1 MLFHYLK
8 SLIYVYSL
16 YIYTG
21 GSASYQFTIKGVYH
35 VKASNLSTHT
45 HSIVVLEHDMNN
57 VTEDDIEQQCSS
69 SAFVVEQTRSNDDCD
84 ECSYKENF
92 SEGLI
97 LSHASI
103 MSVCFGILLPV
114 GVFLATNGSPFAHKI
129 FQPGG
134 LILTIVGYG
143 LVFVYI
149 EVEEKNHFNSAH
161 AILGFTLVLL
171 TTLMPLLRL
180 RKDLHYLHK
189 KCGIV
194 IVFYGMANVL
204 LVSAYETLVHIIFL
218 FLLGSSY
225 YSMCSS
231 VRQNTLWS
239 LAVSI
244 YGILCVMEE

>member
-1 MLFHYLK
+1 MMCIYLLYAMLF
-8 SLIYVYSL
+8 IN
-16 YIYTG
+16 TG
-21 GSASYQFTIKGVYH
+21 GSASYQFTKKGVYH
-35 VKASNLSTHT
+35 VKASNLSTYR
-45 HSIVVLEHDMNN
+45 HSIVVLEHDVNN
-57 VTEDDIEQQCSS
+57 VSEGDIEMQCSS
-69 SAFVVEQTRSNDDCD
+69 SAPEQGISRDDCD

-134 LILTIVGYG
+134 IILAIVGYG
-143 LVFVYI
+143 LVLVYI
-149 EVEEKNHFNSAH
+149 EVEEKKHFNSAH
-161 AILGFTLVLL
+161 AIMGFSLVLL
-171 TTLMPLLRL
+171 TALMPFLRL

-204 LVSAYETLVHIIFL
+204 LVSTYNPFDSINTMYFSDRDWLL
-218 FLLGSSY
+218 FDVLQSMLRYFMELGY
-225 YSMCSS
+225 
-231 VRQNTLWS
+231 
-239 LAVSI
+239 
-244 YGILCVMEE
+244 